1 MKNHHTWCIPIF
13 SVQIRK
19 KATWH
24 EMPSLYKYIGS
35 AGNGQ
40 FGLDTFVQTLFKIY
54 DPHDK
59 GIKIQKIK
67 NLLAPSKNPNTC
79 DISLVWPY
87 MYICVCCQLF
97 ALVLYDHI
105 LVDQSLESVY
115 PTYCIKLLIIYL
127 TWHVISRSPI
137 ELITIGPD
145 HITFGSAM

>member
-19 KATWH
+19 KTIWH
-24 EMPSLYKYIGS
+24 EMPSLYKCIGS

-40 FGLDTFVQTLFKIY
+40 FGLDTFVQTLFEIY

-105 LVDQSLESVY
+105 LVDQSNQFTLHILHK
-115 PTYCIKLLIIYL
+115 TANHILDL
-127 TWHVISRSPI
+127 TCNFQKSNRTNYNRTRSHNI
-137 ELITIGPD
+137 W
-145 HITFGSAM
+145 